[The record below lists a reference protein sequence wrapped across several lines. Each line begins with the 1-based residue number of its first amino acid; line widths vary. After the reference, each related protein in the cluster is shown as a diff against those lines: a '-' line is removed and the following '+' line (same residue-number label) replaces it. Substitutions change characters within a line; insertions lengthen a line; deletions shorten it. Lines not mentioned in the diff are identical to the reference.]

1 MIRLAKY
8 TKPYRLKILL
18 AVLLLFAQAYF
29 DLALP
34 AYLSRL
40 VNAQVLAGG
49 LEDAIS
55 TILRDGGVMLALSL
69 GSMVC
74 AVAVVFISAQVAAG
88 MARDIRGDLFAKV
101 NRFSNAEFDRFSTAS
116 LVTRSTNDVTQVQL
130 VTMMLIRIVF
140 YAPIIAVGGILRLA
154 AQNSAMWWLIAV
166 AVMVLIGLLALVISL
181 SMPRFRIIQALIDRL
196 NRIGRENLVGMMVVR
211 AFNREPFEKARF
223 DGTNGDLAKV
233 TLFVNRATM
242 LLMPV
247 MMLVMNV
254 LSLGIVWVGSQQVGA
269 GNMQVGDVMASV
281 LYASQIVMAVLILST
296 IVIILPRASVS
307 GNRIAEVLETV
318 PAVAD
323 PEMPEVAAT
332 PWRGELE
339 FRDVSFRYGDAE
351 EDALRG
357 ISFTAGPGQTTA
369 IIGPTGAGK
378 STLTNLILRF
388 YDVTGGEIR
397 IDGVDIRRM
406 TKHDLRARIGYVPQ
420 KSSLFSGTVESNL
433 RYGDGDASDADI
445 QAAIVVA
452 QAAEFITARPEGA
465 ALPIAQD
472 GANVSGG
479 QKQRLAIARA
489 LVKKAPIYIFDDS
502 FSALDLKTEA
512 ALRRALKSATGNSTS
527 LIVAQR
533 VSSIKDA
540 DQILVMDE
548 GRIVGRG
555 THMELMA
562 TCALYREIASSQL
575 NGTKRGDR
583 ESGGARDQDLSGP
596 GMRSGL
602 VEAEGLAS

>member
-1 MIRLAKY
+1 MIRLARY
-8 TKPYRLKILL
+8 TKPYLARILL
-18 AVLLLFAQAYF
+18 AVLLLSVQAYF
-29 DLALP
+29 DLTLP

-40 VNAQVLAGG
+40 VDTQILAGG
-49 LEDAIS
+49 LENAIS

-88 MARDIRGDLFAKV
+88 MARDIRRDLFAKV
-101 NRFSNAEFDRFSTAS
+101 NAFSNAEFDRFSTAS

-140 YAPIIAVGGILRLA
+140 YAPIIAVAGILRLA
-154 AQNSAMWWLIAV
+154 AQNAALWWLIAV

-211 AFNREPFEKARF
+211 AFNREPFETARF
-223 DGTNGDLAKV
+223 DETNRDLAKV

-247 MMLVMNV
+247 MTLVMNV
-254 LSLGIVWVGSQQVGA
+254 LSLAIVWAGSQQVGVGA
-269 GNMQVGDVMASV
+269 MQVGDVMASV

-307 GNRIAEVLETV
+307 GNRIAEVLETD

-323 PEMPEVAAT
+323 PAMPQAAT
-332 PWRGELE
+332 TPPRGELE

-351 EDALRG
+351 ADALRG
-357 ISFTAGPGQTTA
+357 ISFTARPGQTTA

-378 STLTNLILRF
+378 STLINLILRF

-406 TKHDLRARIGYVPQ
+406 SKHDLRARIGYVPQ
-420 KSSLFSGTVESNL
+420 KSSLFSGTVASNL
-433 RYGDGDASDADI
+433 RYGDGDATDADI
-445 QAAIVVA
+445 LAAINVA
-452 QAAEFITARPEGA
+452 QAAEFITVRPEGT

-472 GANVSGG
+472 GANISGG
-479 QKQRLAIARA
+479 QKQRLSIARA

-502 FSALDLKTEA
+502 FSALDLQTEA
-512 ALRRALKSATGNSTS
+512 ALRRALKSATGNSTT
-527 LIVAQR
+527 LVVAQR

-555 THMELMA
+555 THMELMV

-575 NGTKRGDR
+575 NGMRRGGR
-583 ESGGARDQDLSGP
+583 ESGGARDQDLSGL
-596 GMRSGL
+596 GRRSDPVG
-602 VEAEGLAS
+602 AEGLAS